1 MDHFSSKISQID
13 MHLLQHED
21 QIKMEKELGAT
32 IEILI
37 RRINDDIKSVK
48 NSFESKV
55 DKMQASMVDV
65 RASL

>member
-1 MDHFSSKISQID
+1 